1 MSNFFVL
8 SLGGSMVSL
17 SQGINIDFLKKFKNL
32 IKKRIAVGDKFI
44 IVVGGGFNAR
54 NSINEARRLNNY
66 LDSDSQD
73 WIGISATHLNANIV
87 KSVFGEMAHP
97 VLIDNP
103 KIKIKSKKPLL
114 FSGGYLP
121 GNSSDFVCS
130 VLAKTYNVK
139 NIINISNVDYVYN
152 KDPRKYQDAQK
163 IEEVSWSDFL
173 AIVGDRWV
181 PGLNS
186 PFDPIASKF
195 CQKEN
200 KTVII
205 LNGNNFSNLNDYL
218 NGKKFKGTKI
228 YGK

>member
-17 SQGINIDFLKKFKNL
+17 SQGINTNFLRKFKKL
-32 IKKRIAVGDKFI
+32 IEERIELGDKFI

-54 NSINEARRLNNY
+54 NSIQEAFKVNKFLSSN
-66 LDSDSQD
+66 DQD

-87 KSVFGEMAHP
+87 KSVFGELAYP

-103 KIKIKSKKPLL
+103 KIKIKSTKSLF

-130 VLAKTYNVK
+130 VLSKTYNVK
-139 NIINISNVDYVYN
+139 DIINISNIDYVYS
-152 KDPRKYQDAQK
+152 KDPKKHKDAKK
-163 IEEVSWSDFL
+163 IEEMNWSDFL
-173 AIVGDRWV
+173 SIVGDRWV

-186 PFDPIASKF
+186 PFDPVASKF
-195 CQKEN
+195 CQKEG
-200 KTVII
+200 KRVII
-205 LNGNNFSNLNDYL
+205 LNGNNFVNLNNYL
-218 NGKKFKGTKI
+218 SGKKFKGTKI